1 MSYLLGLKG
10 PSLAV
15 DTACSSSLVSIHLA
29 TTSLRNRECD
39 LALAGGVNAL
49 ISPEFSINFS
59 KAGMLSPDGRC
70 KTFDATADGFV
81 RSEGCGMVVL
91 KRLSDAVAHGDN
103 ILAVIRGTAINQ
115 DGDTSG
121 LTVPNGPSQ
130 QAVIRQALENGG
142 VDPASISYI
151 EAHGTGTSLG
161 DPIEVGAIGT
171 VFGKTHSQEQPV
183 IIGSAKTNIGHLEG
197 AAGIAGLMKVVLQLQ
212 NHKIAPSL
220 HFNQP
225 NPYIDWDQLPV
236 QVAIK
241 LTSWPTNGKSR
252 IAGVSSFGFSG
263 TNAHI
268 VLEEAPSHQVKS
280 QKFKVESQ
288 NVVER
293 PVHIFTM
300 SAKTEKALADL
311 VNSYQSYLEA
321 ERNHKDLG
329 DICYTANIGRAEF
342 NHRLALITS
351 EHEQQELIEKLKQ
364 YKQGENVPGICSGQ
378 ITSQTKT
385 KIAFLF
391 TGQGSQYLQMGRQL
405 YQTQPTFQKIIDQ
418 CSEILGKYLEF
429 SLLDVLYPAQVK
441 DETSTL
447 IDQTAYTQP
456 AIFSLGYA
464 LAKLWESWGIKANV
478 VMGHSVGEYVA
489 ACVAGVFSLE
499 DGLKLI
505 AMRGQLMQQLPS
517 GGQMVSVMASESQV
531 IEAIEEYSSQV
542 TIAGINASES
552 IVISGNSGAI
562 TTICDILKNMGI
574 KTKQLQVSHAFHS
587 PLMEPMLTEFEAV
600 AKQVT
605 YNQPKIPLIS
615 NVTGEEVGAEITT
628 AEYWVG
634 HVRKPVRFAQSMK
647 TLEEQGYETFLEIG
661 PKPILLGMGRQ
672 CVTEDV
678 GEWLP
683 SLRPGIEE
691 WQQMLSSLGQ
701 LYVKGAKIDWSG
713 FEKDYNRQKVVLP
726 TYPFQRER
734 YWVGTKENGQKSSLT
749 SENNTEIVNLLTQG
763 RIDALAEELEKV
775 GNLSQSEIDLLPKL
789 LDLLSKQ
796 HQQQLETVSIK
807 DWLYQVEWRNKGM
820 WSRLQPPDY
829 LPTPPEVEQQ
839 LTSTLKEL
847 VTRSDN
853 DRSEQIQTCLEELS
867 IDYIV
872 QGLQEM
878 SWPYKPTESFSIDS
892 AASRL
897 GIVNSQRQLFNRMLQ
912 ILASVGIVQSTQ
924 QQWQVLQTLEK
935 VNPGEK
941 SQKLLTQYPEEE
953 AALILL
959 HRCASQLSGVL
970 RGAVEPVQLLFPE
983 GDITTATLLYQE
995 SPVAKVMN
1003 TIVQKAIAKA
1013 IEKLPQNRGLRIL
1026 EIGAGTG
1033 GTTSYI
1039 LPHLPPSQT
1048 EYVFTDIGTLFT
1060 TKAKQKFQDYP
1071 FVRYQTLDIE
1081 VEPVSQGFEP
1091 HQYDV
1096 IIAANVLHATANIQ
1110 QTLSHVRK
1118 LLLAGGML
1126 VLLEGTTPQKWV
1138 DLIFGLLEGWWK
1150 FQDYELRPDYPL
1162 LSQSKW
1168 KQVLSETG
1176 FTKQVVALPDIEGM
1190 PEFLSRQAVIVA
1202 EADETTMEATSSTPK
1217 NWLIL
1222 ADTQGVAQQLANQ
1235 MRSVGEQ
1242 CTLVFAGEKYQ
1253 QPAPGEFTINPR
1265 KPEEFEQLIAT
1276 VAAYSNSRLYGVVQC
1291 WTTEAFLGKEIS
1303 SQELENL
1310 SQLGCGTTLSVVQ
1323 ALVKSGLSQLPRL
1336 WLVTSGAQPVPESH
1350 PVIPGLAQSAVW
1362 GMGKAINLEHPEL
1375 SCMQIDLDPMKT
1387 VEHQAWTLFNEIWS
1401 EDRENQVVWRG
1412 DSRYVARLVPS
1423 SHQQTEVP
1431 LNFQENASY
1440 LITGGLGGL
1449 GLLVARWMVSRGAK
1463 HLILLG
1469 RRAPDDA
1476 VVKKLTELE
1485 QAGAEVVVEKAD
1497 VSEWDSIL
1505 RVFDKINQST
1515 FPLAGVIH
1523 SAGMLSD
1530 GVLQNQSWSSFQQ
1543 VMAPKVQ
1550 GAWHLHQLTKNQQ
1563 LDFFVLFSSMASIL
1577 GSPGQGNH
1585 SAANGFLDGLAHYR
1599 RSMGLPGLSIN
1610 LGVVSQVGEAAE
1622 RGANVISQQKGLG
1635 VIAPTQMLESL
1646 ELVMSGSDV
1655 QIGISPIKWS
1665 AWQERIE
1672 KWPFLADWK
1681 EITITTSQE
1690 SKSEF
1695 LQKLE
1700 AANIWERQELLVSL
1714 VRTQVA
1720 KVLGMNK
1727 GESIGLE
1734 EGFFD
1739 LGMDSL
1745 TSVELRNNLQTILGC
1760 SIPLTLAFD
1769 YPTVGELIDY
1779 LAQQVLENADC
1790 LDTLVTKPTESEKN
1804 KKQEDSLAKTKELSE
1819 DQLEELINQKLNSLM
1834 INK

>member
-1 MSYLLGLKG
+1 MISNQEQEYAQLMQMALDKISNLEAEVDRLKNQKQSEAIAIIGMGCRVPGGASIPEAFWDILQNGVDAITEVPPDRWPINKYYDSDPTTPGKISTRYGGFVEQLQEFDANFFGISPKETIHLDPQQRLLLEVSWEALERSGINPQQLTGTSTGVFVGICGSDYTQKILTQGLEQIDAYLGTGNSHSTASGRISYLLGLKG

-542 TIAGINASES
+542 TIAGINGPES

-713 FEKDYNRQKVVLP
+713 FEKDYNRQKVALP

-734 YWVGTKENGQKSSLT
+734 YWIETKNKFWSKQQLSTDQNLHPLLGQKLNCAGEQQIFASQIGEKSPNYLSNHRVFNQALFPTTGYLEIAIAAGNHQLKTPQIVIEDLTISRGWILPAGELTNAQTILTPTDSQSYKFQIFSQLEEEEWKLHTTGKIRKESTPPPQTKIDLEKYKSECNQAIEVKQHYQKCQQVGIDYGNSFQGIQQLWSGSNQALAYIKLPEELITQTRDYNFHPALLDAALQVIFQALPATDSDQTYLPVGIEEFKLYKNPGLSLWAYASVTSPEVKTPESLT
-749 SENNTEIVNLLTQG
+749 TLVTIVTPSGEIIANLKGLQLKLATKQTLLGTETESIEN
-763 RIDALAEELEKV
+763 
-775 GNLSQSEIDLLPKL
+775 
-789 LDLLSKQ
+789 
-796 HQQQLETVSIK
+796 
-807 DWLYQVEWRNKGM
+807 WLYEVEWRSQGILGK
-820 WSRLQPPDY
+820 LLPPDF
-829 LPTPPEVEQQ
+829 LRPPVEIAQKLAPT
-839 LTSTLKEL
+839 LTEL
-847 VTRSDN
+847 VTQVDQKRTGSIET
-853 DRSEQIQTCLEELS
+853 SLEELTV
-867 IDYIV
+867 DYIV
-872 QGLQEM
+872 QALHEM
-878 SWPYKPTESFSIDS
+878 GWSYKPTESFEFD
-892 AASRL
+892 AAVKKL
-897 GIVNSQRQLFNRMLQ
+897 GIVPSQRQLFKRLLQ
-912 ILASVGIVQSTQ
+912 ILTEVGILNYNQ
-924 QQWQVLQTLEK
+924 QQWQVEQTLAQVK
-935 VNPGEK
+935 PTEK
-941 SQKLLTQYPEEE
+941 SQSLQNQYPEE
-953 AALILL
+953 AATLTLL
-959 HRCASQLSGVL
+959 ERCASQLSGVL
-970 RGAVEPVQLLFPE
+970 RGAIDPVQLVFPQ
-983 GDITTATLLYQE
+983 GDLTTATQLYEE
-995 SPVAKVMN
+995 STVAKVMN
-1003 TIVQKAIAKA
+1003 TIVEKSITKA
-1013 IEKLPQNRGLRIL
+1013 IEKLPKSRGIRLL

-1039 LPHLPPSQT
+1039 LPHLNPQQT
-1048 EYVFTDIGTLFT
+1048 EYIFTDIGALFT
-1060 TKAKQKFQDYP
+1060 AKAQDKFQDYQ
-1071 FVRYQTLDIE
+1071 FISYQTLDIE
-1081 VEPVSQGFEP
+1081 VDPKSQGFEAN
-1091 HQYDV
+1091 QYDI
-1096 IIAANVLHATANIQ
+1096 IIAANVLHATTIMK
-1110 QTLSHVRK
+1110 QTLSHVRE
-1118 LLLAGGML
+1118 LLADGGML
-1126 VLLEGTTPQKWV
+1126 VLLEVTTAQRWL
-1138 DLIFGLLEGWWK
+1138 DLVFGLLEGWWK
-1150 FQDYELRPDYPL
+1150 FNDYELRPDYPL
-1162 LSQSKW
+1162 LSRDQWQK
-1168 KQVLSETG
+1168 VLRETD
-1176 FTKQVVALPDIEGM
+1176 FTEVVTMPEVEGM
-1190 PEFLSRQAVIVA
+1190 AETLSGQTVIVA
-1202 EADETTMEATSSTPK
+1202 QSSQTK
-1217 NWLIL
+1217 LEQTNDGSKSWLIL
-1222 ADTQGVAQQLANQ
+1222 ADKEGIGKQLARQLN
-1235 MRSVGEQ
+1235 SVGEV

-1253 QPAPGEFTINPR
+1253 QIAPAEFTINPNNLEDF
-1265 KPEEFEQLIAT
+1265 EEVIET
-1276 VAAYSNSRLYGVVQC
+1276 VAGKSPSLYGVVQC
-1291 WTTEAFLGKEIS
+1291 WTTEAGVGQTVNSEELGS
-1303 SQELENL
+1303 L
-1310 SQLGCGTTLSVVQ
+1310 SKLGCGTTLSLVQ
-1323 ALVKSGLSQLPRL
+1323 ALV
-1336 WLVTSGAQPVPESH
+1336 
-1350 PVIPGLAQSAVW
+1350 
-1362 GMGKAINLEHPEL
+1362 
-1375 SCMQIDLDPMKT
+1375 
-1387 VEHQAWTLFNEIWS
+1387 
-1401 EDRENQVVWRG
+1401 
-1412 DSRYVARLVPS
+1412 
-1423 SHQQTEVP
+1423 
-1431 LNFQENASY
+1431 
-1440 LITGGLGGL
+1440 
-1449 GLLVARWMVSRGAK
+1449 
-1463 HLILLG
+1463 
-1469 RRAPDDA
+1469 
-1476 VVKKLTELE
+1476 
-1485 QAGAEVVVEKAD
+1485 
-1497 VSEWDSIL
+1497 
-1505 RVFDKINQST
+1505 
-1515 FPLAGVIH
+1515 
-1523 SAGMLSD
+1523 
-1530 GVLQNQSWSSFQQ
+1530 
-1543 VMAPKVQ
+1543 
-1550 GAWHLHQLTKNQQ
+1550 
-1563 LDFFVLFSSMASIL
+1563 
-1577 GSPGQGNH
+1577 
-1585 SAANGFLDGLAHYR
+1585 
-1599 RSMGLPGLSIN
+1599 
-1610 LGVVSQVGEAAE
+1610 
-1622 RGANVISQQKGLG
+1622 
-1635 VIAPTQMLESL
+1635 
-1646 ELVMSGSDV
+1646 
-1655 QIGISPIKWS
+1655 
-1665 AWQERIE
+1665 
-1672 KWPFLADWK
+1672 
-1681 EITITTSQE
+1681 
-1690 SKSEF
+1690 
-1695 LQKLE
+1695 
-1700 AANIWERQELLVSL
+1700 
-1714 VRTQVA
+1714 
-1720 KVLGMNK
+1720 
-1727 GESIGLE
+1727 
-1734 EGFFD
+1734 
-1739 LGMDSL
+1739 
-1745 TSVELRNNLQTILGC
+1745 
-1760 SIPLTLAFD
+1760 
-1769 YPTVGELIDY
+1769 
-1779 LAQQVLENADC
+1779 
-1790 LDTLVTKPTESEKN
+1790 
-1804 KKQEDSLAKTKELSE
+1804 
-1819 DQLEELINQKLNSLM
+1819 
-1834 INK
+1834 